1 MSLSSSSFSSNQVPD
16 KSSSATNNDED
27 SSNSNSNKNH
37 HHHNHNNAKNNNWHI
52 VTPDDIVQAT
62 GNANANSNSN
72 VWSDLLGASLH
83 EWNGTVYQQALECA
97 ILFCSFNGGKD
108 ACVILE
114 LMQAAHAKYHN
125 TRMANF
131 LKFWNL
137 FKT

>member
-83 EWNGTVYQQALECA
+83 EWNGTVYQQALEWYDKLTTTA
-97 ILFCSFNGGKD
+97 TMTASTT
-108 ACVILE
+108 AE
-114 LMQAAHAKYHN
+114 S
-125 TRMANF
+125 
-131 LKFWNL
+131 
-137 FKT
+137 